1 MIRTL
6 IKQELRLV
14 HMPLM
19 LALFSAVV
27 LRLTTDVPLDMA
39 WRPLGEPPT
48 GFVALYILFWGLFLF
63 FCIGTNIT
71 QRCSRLSLVLPVS
84 TRRLWLVRIVSIVV
98 TTLIPVAIVTVIA
111 ALRVDG
117 SGVPLLTPS
126 VLWLGAHTGAGLVL
140 AAVLLQSPSPELYR
154 IRGSAVYIL
163 YAVAACLAV
172 LVLTLV
178 GMGSRVYVPIFL
190 GASILLGLRI
200 YLSLPRSFS
209 FAPTRPARGDGVA
222 ERARD
227 AGAADDG
234 VVQSVREPFTPGA
247 PVASAAPRM
256 TMETAAGVAR
266 EAAGL
271 TAGAG
276 VATDVAEL
284 TKGEAPP
291 TAPPGGSFKLF
302 KHLVIMRA
310 LINRWYV
317 WLNLVL
323 LGFYAT
329 MIVIAYYDVSKDN
342 PYPFFMF
349 IWIFAVLYQVIVN
362 MRHIGYLPISRKTVF
377 AHAMVPSIAAM
388 LIGFVIGNLIV
399 HANRRVYRHIQFN
412 RCCVQIP
419 GEFWEISGD
428 GAPPVLRSP
437 WGEIHAPEAYPLY
450 RGSSI
455 IVYKPYDCDE
465 HCSPRFAALQLD
477 RAAQAIHGVPFDT
490 TNMYTDLDESFVRAV
505 DYGAFTFEG
514 SVGRISGRRSKAFAV
529 GGIIAALFYTALL
542 ALQLRA
548 ARVLRPRP
556 VVDYPVLIV
565 IILMLV
571 IIGVVV
577 IAGEAGL
584 TTPRAVAVVPS
595 ILTRKLADSIPLESA
610 VLWGVFV
617 AVCAA
622 CYAALQKVFEKVE
635 ASLEKPKRFL
645 PDY

>member
-6 IKQELRLV
+6 VKQELRLI

-27 LRLTTDVPLDMA
+27 LRLATDAPLDMA
-39 WRPLGEPPT
+39 GLPLGELHA
-48 GFVALYILFWGLFLF
+48 GFVALYTLFWGLFLF

-71 QRCSRLSLVLPVS
+71 QRCSRLSLVLPVPP
-84 TRRLWLVRIVSIVV
+84 RRLWLVRIVSIVV
-98 TTLIPVAIVTVIA
+98 TTLIPVAIVTAVA
-111 ALRVDG
+111 ALR
-117 SGVPLLTPS
+117 LTGEAAPFLEPS

-154 IRGSAVYIL
+154 IRGNVGYVL
-163 YAVAACLAV
+163 YAAAACIAV
-172 LVLTLV
+172 LVLTLA
-178 GMGSRVYVPIFL
+178 GMGSRVFVPIFL
-190 GASILLGLRI
+190 GASFLLGLRI
-200 YLSLPRSFS
+200 YVFLPRSFL
-209 FAPTRPARGDGVA
+209 FAPRSPERG
-222 ERARD
+222 E
-227 AGAADDG
+227 G
-234 VVQSVREPFTPGA
+234 VVEERIREADSSTA
-247 PVASAAPRM
+247 PVTSGGTAAPGGP
-256 TMETAAGVAR
+256 EEAGGA
-266 EAAGL
+266 EAAVL
-271 TAGAG
+271 
-276 VATDVAEL
+276 AT
-284 TKGEAPP
+284 EA
-291 TAPPGGSFKLF
+291 AVYAAQSQGSFNIF
-302 KHLVIMRA
+302 KHLVIMRT

-317 WLNLVL
+317 WLNLAL

-329 MIVIAYYDVSKDN
+329 MIVIAYYDIGKDN

-349 IWIFAVLYQVIVN
+349 VWIFAVLYQVIVN
-362 MRHIGYLPISRKTVF
+362 MRRIGYLPIPRKTVF

-388 LIGFVIGNLIV
+388 LVGFVIGNIIV
-399 HANRRVYRHIQFN
+399 HSNRRVYRHIQFN

-419 GEFWEISGD
+419 GEFWEISSG

-450 RGSSI
+450 RRSGI
-455 IVYKPYDCDE
+455 VVYKPYDCDE

-490 TNMYTDLDESFVRAV
+490 TNTYAGLDESFVRS
-505 DYGAFTFEG
+505 DEYGAFAFED
-514 SVGRISGRRSKAFAV
+514 SLGRTSERRSKAFAV

-548 ARVLRPRP
+548 ARVLKPRP
-556 VVDYPVLIV
+556 IVDYPVVIV
-565 IILMLV
+565 IVLMLV

-577 IAGEAGL
+577 AAGEAGL

-595 ILTRKLADSIPLESA
+595 ILTRKLADSIPVGSA

-622 CYAALQKVFEKVE
+622 CYAALQKAFDRVE
-635 ASLEKPKRFL
+635 GGLEKPKEFL